1 MHYKLPTENYKW
13 QSHKVL
19 KINGFLFALCAL
31 MLPYAALGQVKF
43 NNGSHLSGLFWDYS
57 THTASEALGKNS
69 VTLPGIQSAW
79 ENPASIGLDTADWS
93 LAANHINGHPFDLN
107 AQYIFLGG
115 HLRLGPKVLIGVASH
130 GKLVKDPVWTTVI
143 ANRNFDTDR
152 RSERAYSSY
161 AAYQPIPE
169 LTVGLGGHII
179 REIAIEDVFT
189 IEEVLF
195 AAGATYEND
204 IHLLGNG
211 VNNVFNEHIHL
222 GISLMNLTMKGQI
235 VQRANDSV
243 FQYRDMPAILRGG
256 AAYSL
261 KVPVKRAMDK
271 LLKNQP
277 TVLRLTTFVQYTDW
291 LQLKS
296 HNSDL
301 GAYNSMISIGEEAL
315 FYEMF
320 FFRLGYFYQHTASDS
335 RSISATKDRRRGMT
349 GGMGC
354 LFQTGRQLGA
364 PFNIQFDL
372 TLQPH
377 PDYLREE
384 ISTYYT
390 HPDMRDDKLML
401 AMGLK
406 LIPVSK
412 SNRDN

>member
-1 MHYKLPTENYKW
+1 MDPISANAQIKYN
-13 QSHKVL
+13 
-19 KINGFLFALCAL
+19 F
-31 MLPYAALGQVKF
+31 
-43 NNGSHLSGLFWDYS
+43 GSHLSGLFWDYS

-79 ENPASIGLDTADWS
+79 ENPASIGLDTAVWS
-93 LAANHINGHPFDLN
+93 LAANHIIGHPFDLN
-107 AQYIFLGG
+107 AQYTFLGG
-115 HLRLGPKVLIGVASH
+115 HLRLGPKLSIGVASH
-130 GKLVKDPVWTTVI
+130 GKLVRDPVWTTVI
-143 ANRNFDTDR
+143 ATRNFETDR

-161 AAYQPIPE
+161 VAYQPIPE
-169 LTVGLGGHII
+169 LSIGLGGHLI
-179 REIAIEDVFT
+179 REKAIENLIT
-189 IEEVLF
+189 IEEVLLSL
-195 AAGATYEND
+195 GCTYERD
-204 IHLLGNG
+204 IHLLGNEG
-211 VNNVFNEHIHL
+211 NNVFNEHLHL
-222 GISLMNLTMKGQI
+222 GLSLMDLNMKGQM
-235 VQRANDSV
+235 VQRVNDSV
-243 FQYRDMPAILRGG
+243 FQYRDIPAILRGG
-256 AAYSL
+256 MAYSL

-277 TVLRLTTFVQYTDW
+277 TVLRLTTFIQYTDW

-320 FFRLGYFYQHTASDS
+320 FFRLGYFYQSTAIDS
-335 RSISATKDRRRGMT
+335 RSISATKERRRGIT
-349 GGMGC
+349 GGIGC

-384 ISTYYT
+384 ISTLYT

-401 AMGLK
+401 AVGLK
-406 LIPVSK
+406 LIPVIR
-412 SNRDN
+412 SNQDN